1 MTDFLIRLQPQLLI
15 ISNTI
20 LGAPKRTFS
29 TTVILCTASIVVIL
43 TLLGASP
50 SSHKSDVRDAQR
62 HHHLQGTKQS
72 NTIVIA

>member
-1 MTDFLIRLQPQLLI
+1 MTDFLTHLQPQFLT
-15 ISNTI
+15 ISTNI
-20 LGAPKRTFS
+20 LGAPKRAFS
-29 TTVILCTASIVVIL
+29 TTVILCTACIVVIL

-50 SSHKSDVRDAQR
+50 SSHESHIHNAQR